1 MKVKKVVTYYF
12 WLGIMNMPM
21 YKVSWIQCCQMEGN
35 SGVNMVNLADAMT
48 AMMTKWI
55 LDAVEPHLS
64 NLHLM
69 DELPSFKYFMLPKV
83 QAKKGSKSWNCVG
96 TSWKALSK
104 LRRKIGYTIMPSSYA
119 TSQRHYGNDMF
130 IIVGRARVKF
140 DLKASKA

>member
-1 MKVKKVVTYYF
+1 MQWSLTCQTF
-12 WLGIMNMPM
+12 TSCFDI
-21 YKVSWIQCCQMEGN
+21 SWNIFD
-35 SGVNMVNLADAMT
+35 L
-48 AMMTKWI
+48 I
-55 LDAVEPHLS
+55 VEV
-64 NLHLM
+64 